1 MRTSLCNVA
10 PYTPILYSET
20 GVYRGIFALKH
31 RSWVFIRT
39 ASLRRFFALKHR
51 SWVLVRTA
59 SLSEAVLTST
69 HNLHVCSEAV
79 LTSNCNRCFIAK
91 IRMERPPWPSG

>member
-1 MRTSLCNVA
+1 MQTSLCNLH
-10 PYTPILYSET
+10 PYTPILYSEI

-51 SWVLVRTA
+51 SWVLVRT
-59 SLSEAVLTST
+59 TSVKQFY
-69 HNLHVCSEAV
+69 NLHVCSEAV
-79 LTSNCNRCFIAK
+79 LTRNYNLCFIAK
-91 IRMERPPWPSG
+91 IRIISQFLI